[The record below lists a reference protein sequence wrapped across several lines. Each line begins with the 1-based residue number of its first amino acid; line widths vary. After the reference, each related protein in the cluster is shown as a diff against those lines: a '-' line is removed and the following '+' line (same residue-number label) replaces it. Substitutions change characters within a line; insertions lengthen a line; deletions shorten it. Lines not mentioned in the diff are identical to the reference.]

1 MEIGGFTIRYSFGI
15 HRKYKKE
22 KQKNLCKRRK
32 FIWNI

>member
-1 MEIGGFTIRYSFGI
+1 MKKGASLFVILLEYTE
-15 HRKYKKE
+15 KYKKE